1 MVLLH
6 LFTLFLLVILGFY
19 IFVENPRNRAHQ
31 TFSSFIALLGLW
43 TIKDLAFWN
52 FEEFQSF
59 PNIWAALSF
68 VIALLMQYSLVIFAW
83 VFPENLRT
91 PRKKAAIFFS
101 PGLILIP
108 AAFLGFLWKEITFHD
123 GELRIN
129 LSVVTYVFVLYIYA
143 LFGYGAFIL
152 LKKYSR
158 YRGSQEGRQLG
169 AVLWAIGITVILKTI
184 ANVVLPFFGNYALLP
199 MSSLFVLPG
208 VLICAYAISNFDLFS
223 LQTALDQF
231 KLFPIAY
238 KIALIVASLAITSF
252 VIFQIPIVWWT
263 FGEHATIKDWEKYLV
278 FSVVS
283 ALLPNL
289 IIVLL
294 IIRVISRPLEKI
306 TLAAMQVING
316 EYGTTVEIRRTN
328 DEIGV
333 LADAFN
339 QMSRKMA
346 DDIRRLQQLNDQLIQ
361 TEKLAAMGTLTA
373 GIAHEINNPLASIS
387 SLIQMIQKKESLDF
401 ETKEKLKLI
410 LSQIMRIKQVTSDMM
425 EFARVRPPSKT
436 PLSMNAVL
444 EATLRLV
451 SFDKGFQSLQLVKE
465 LDKNLPMV
473 YGDANQLQQVFLNIL
488 LNARDAMPDGGTLK
502 IKTYTQEDSVMV
514 EIEDSGIGI
523 SKENLKRVF
532 DPFFTT
538 KPSGRGTGLGLAVC
552 YGIITAHGGNIEVQ
566 SQSGKG
572 TKFTIRFPAQK
583 EFISTQINKAQ

>member
-1 MVLLH
+1 
-6 LFTLFLLVILGFY
+6 
-19 IFVENPRNRAHQ
+19 
-31 TFSSFIALLGLW
+31 
-43 TIKDLAFWN
+43 
-52 FEEFQSF
+52 
-59 PNIWAALSF
+59 
-68 VIALLMQYSLVIFAW
+68 
-83 VFPENLRT
+83 
-91 PRKKAAIFFS
+91 
-101 PGLILIP
+101 
-108 AAFLGFLWKEITFHD
+108 
-123 GELRIN
+123 
-129 LSVVTYVFVLYIYA
+129 
-143 LFGYGAFIL
+143 
-152 LKKYSR
+152 
-158 YRGSQEGRQLG
+158 
-169 AVLWAIGITVILKTI
+169 VLWAIGITVILKTI
-184 ANVVLPFFGNYALLP
+184 ANVILPFFGNYALLP

-231 KLFPIAY
+231 KLFPITY

-328 DEIGV
+328 DEIGI

-361 TEKLAAMGTLTA
+361 TEKLAAMGTFTA

-436 PLSMNAVL
+436 PLNINAVL

-451 SFDKGFQSLQLVKE
+451 SFDKGFQRLQLIKE
-465 LDKNLPMV
+465 LSKELPKV

-552 YGIITAHGGNIEVQ
+552 YGIISAHGGNIEVQ

-572 TKFTIRFPAQK
+572 TKFIIKFPAQR
-583 EFISTQINKAQ
+583 EFTSIQINKAQ